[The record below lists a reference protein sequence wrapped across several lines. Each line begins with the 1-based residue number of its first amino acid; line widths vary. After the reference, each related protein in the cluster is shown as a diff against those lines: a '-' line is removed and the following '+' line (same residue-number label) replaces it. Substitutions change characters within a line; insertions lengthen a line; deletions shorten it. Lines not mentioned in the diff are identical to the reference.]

1 MDWIDQ
7 TRTRAIIGLLW
18 LLTWIDKTWLNKTRI
33 DIVSLSC
40 QPAITFYLRFLETAE
55 AWLPAAVRKCS
66 RRIEGRTRLR
76 DGGNQRCRRL
86 LFPLL
91 RAASPWNC
99 QYSRI
104 VIEKT
109 ETKQNKRS
117 HHWTVPLILCLIKK
131 ENKVVRKWET
141 FWFVVAI
148 FKETAY
154 NYNSK
159 FLGAALKLRPN
170 KCNTLMQHC

>member
-66 RRIEGRTRLR
+66 RRIEGRTRSR

-86 LFPLL
+86 LFHLL
-91 RAASPWNC
+91 RAASPWNY

-104 VIEKT
+104 VIKKT

-117 HHWTVPLILCLIKK
+117 HPSRIPSVDKWYPFHVHQEPMRTPSLELCIPS
-131 ENKVVRKWET
+131 
-141 FWFVVAI
+141 
-148 FKETAY
+148 TAV
-154 NYNSK
+154 
-159 FLGAALKLRPN
+159 
-170 KCNTLMQHC
+170 NTRSF